1 MVDVLVYIVILLVI
15 LNVIS
20 FLAFFRDK
28 GAAKR
33 STWRTRRGGFSS
45 SRCSDRLALTGRCG
59 ASGTRRGRRSSGSSP
74 SSSALQIA
82 LFAVLILA
90 FVGLIS

>member
-33 STWRTRRGGFSS
+33 STWRTPERRLLL
-45 SRCSDRLALTGRCG
+45 LALLGPFG
-59 ASGTRRGRRSSGSSP
+59 AYGAMRRFGHKTRKAKFRLVP
-74 SSSALQIA
+74 IFLCLQIA